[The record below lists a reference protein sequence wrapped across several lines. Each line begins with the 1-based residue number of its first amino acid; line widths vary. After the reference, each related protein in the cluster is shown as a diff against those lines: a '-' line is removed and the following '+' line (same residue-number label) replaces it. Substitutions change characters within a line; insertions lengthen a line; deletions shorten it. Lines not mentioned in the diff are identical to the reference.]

1 MSNFWDILHCM
12 DLLMSEYSIPEP
24 SQELFLEWGVI
35 EVQMTHMSQPLMTQQ
50 WLSSSNGW
58 GHPQRVRNGQKP
70 CEEKAA
76 ATAGG
81 AKLIQLILGQESPFP
96 PSLPLG
102 SGDSPFQVLSEV
114 IDLFCHERSCHNIT
128 RTNKLLRAWCLCT
141 PNHWALLCHSWSL
154 SHVSD
159 NGGLL
164 ICFSR
169 GWCRTIIGC
178 DRLQGDAVG
187 ELNNFITILFGKH
200 TKITSA
206 LGGTYVS
213 RMKQNFSPFN
223 QKFSEKFTRCLIG
236 MGYNLKG
243 FFLAHWFEPRF
254 LRKPAGRLGVVSP
267 CERSEN

>member
-12 DLLMSEYSIPEP
+12 DF
-24 SQELFLEWGVI
+24 QELFLEWGVT

-70 CEEKAA
+70 CEQKEA
-76 ATAGG
+76 ATAQKMGCYQTRW

-96 PSLPLG
+96 PAFHWVLVILHSRCCQKSSTFFATNAPVTTSPGQTSCLELG
-102 SGDSPFQVLSEV
+102 VFAAQIIEPCCVTV
-114 IDLFCHERSCHNIT
+114 N
-128 RTNKLLRAWCLCT
+128 LLAT
-141 PNHWALLCHSWSL
+141 SQK
-154 SHVSD
+154 
-159 NGGLL
+159 NGGLP

-187 ELNNFITILFGKH
+187 ELNNFITILVEKR

-206 LGGTYVS
+206 LCFHVLVRLDVPGIVFVF
-213 RMKQNFSPFN
+213 R
-223 QKFSEKFTRCLIG
+223 
-236 MGYNLKG
+236 
-243 FFLAHWFEPRF
+243 LAVLFCSW
-254 LRKPAGRLGVVSP
+254 KIGVVRKRLLPTPLWMFPATFWNQHYIS
-267 CERSEN
+267 

>member
-96 PSLPLG
+96 PAFHWVLVIHHSRRCQKSSTFFATNAPVTT
-102 SGDSPFQVLSEV
+102 SPGQT
-114 IDLFCHERSCHNIT
+114 SC
-128 RTNKLLRAWCLCT
+128 L
-141 PNHWALLCHSWSL
+141 
-154 SHVSD
+154 
-159 NGGLL
+159 
-164 ICFSR
+164 
-169 GWCRTIIGC
+169 
-178 DRLQGDAVG
+178 
-187 ELNNFITILFGKH
+187 E
-200 TKITSA
+200 
-206 LGGTYVS
+206 
-213 RMKQNFSPFN
+213 
-223 QKFSEKFTRCLIG
+223 
-236 MGYNLKG
+236 
-243 FFLAHWFEPRF
+243 
-254 LRKPAGRLGVVSP
+254 LGVFALQIIEP
-267 CERSEN
+267 CCVTVDLLATSQIMVVYSSASLVDDAGLSLDAIVFKVMQWGSSTTSSQFYSENKQKSHPRWVDLRVEDEAEF